1 MMMLRRKQIY
11 LTVLSA
17 LLKFVSI
24 ALFNNHH
31 FSLRI
36 PKIPSTNLLSCDNL
50 QLKTYSL
57 HGINFLAESL
67 ITYIF
72 RGYELSPRMTKGI
85 SVPLPSK
92 LAGYGRVDSKSSK
105 K

>member
-1 MMMLRRKQIY
+1 MMMLCRKQIH

-36 PKIPSTNLLSCDNL
+36 PKVPSTNLLSCDNL
-50 QLKTYSL
+50 QLKTCSL
-57 HGINFLAESL
+57 HGISFL
-67 ITYIF
+67 YVF
-72 RGYELSPRMTKGI
+72 RGYKLSPRMMKGI

-92 LAGYGRVDSKSSK
+92 LAGYSMVDSKSPK